1 MYSILDSFRKR
12 SLYSKN
18 DSMKDSKTTKRI
30 IRTKILCFLSHSN
43 RTKSKNVQ
51 GSDKPR
57 TLHHHCNSRSH
68 FQRATAK
75 FTRNFYFRINKVQI
89 LWLLISLLI
98 LIWFWSRVLNQVFSR
113 LSRERFSKWILLLR
127 GGVLVLV
134 LFGYERL
141 LPLLGLDHSLLF
153 LRENITLWSTAN
165 FLVYSLLIVIG
176 ITFIFKQI
184 KNKKIWIQILVAVLT
199 LIILAFIGTT
209 LNSSTLILYTLLA
222 ASVEEFFKFT
232 VGNNQSES
240 TNKTSPSTLLLF
252 SLLIG
257 FSFGI
262 AENVLAFV
270 LQLIQWSTITTGMLV
285 WRGLLTALIHIVATG
300 SIAFVMMN
308 YRNIGLFWRYILA
321 LLLGFTIHSIY
332 NLSLQGG
339 LSFVSILLAVAGGI
353 ALSYLI
359 FHLDELYE

>member
-1 MYSILDSFRKR
+1 
-12 SLYSKN
+12 
-18 DSMKDSKTTKRI
+18 MKDSKTAKRLV
-30 IRTKILCFLSHSN
+30 RTKIFYFYPHSN

-51 GSDKPR
+51 RIYKSR
-57 TLHHHCNSRSH
+57 TLHHHHNSRSNI
-68 FQRATAK
+68 QRATAK

-89 LWLLISLLI
+89 LWLLISLFI
-98 LIWFWSRVLNQVFSR
+98 LIWFWSWFLNQVFSC
-113 LSRERFSKWILLLR
+113 LSTEKISKWILLLR

-134 LFGYERL
+134 LFGYEKL

-184 KNKKIWIQILVAVLT
+184 KNKKIWIQILVGCLVLIGLT
-199 LIILAFIGTT
+199 FIGTT
-209 LNSSTLILYTLLA
+209 LRSSTLILYTLLA
-222 ASVEEFFKFT
+222 ASVEELFKFT
-232 VGNNQSES
+232 LGHNQSES
-240 TNKTSPSTLLLF
+240 SKKINPSSLLLF

-257 FSFGI
+257 FSFSI
-262 AENVLAFV
+262 AENLLAFL
-270 LQLIQWSTITTGMLV
+270 LQLVQWSSITTGMLV
-285 WRGLLTALIHIVATG
+285 WRGLVTAFIHIVATG
-300 SIAFVMMN
+300 SIAFIIMK
-308 YRNIGLFWRYILA
+308 YRNIGLFWRYIFA
-321 LLLGFTIHSIY
+321 LLLGFSIHSIY
-332 NLSLQGG
+332 NLSLEAG